1 MTEEREVVPDWSV
14 LVGTDEG
21 LHRIDSA
28 PIGDD
33 GSRWTH
39 GTAGELEGRLDAL
52 SVDRWGLYALVDGRA
67 IWRHIESQALGQ
79 RVDGHWVQVAA
90 VDGPPGRCILST
102 EDGLFVGTAEAGLL
116 RFEDG
121 VLVPMKGFE
130 HVEGRDGWYTP
141 WGGPP
146 DTRSMARDGAERLHA
161 NVHVGGIPR
170 SVDGGETWQPTIDV
184 DADVHQVVAHPTE
197 PDVVLAACAPGL
209 ALSRDGGDTW
219 DIDREGLHG
228 PYCRAVAVA
237 GDHVLVSAST
247 GPFTDRAAV
256 YRRPLDA
263 EGPFERCSDGLPE
276 WFPSNVDSHCLVADG
291 TTVALG
297 TAEGEVFRSVDTGA
311 SWERVAT
318 ELPAVRS
325 LVLD

>member
-1 MTEEREVVPDWSV
+1 MILAATGD
-14 LVGTDEG
+14 G
-21 LHRIDSA
+21 LHDVGGRD
-28 PIGDD
+28 
-33 GSRWTH
+33 
-39 GTAGELEGRLDAL
+39 TALEGHQIDAL
-52 SVDRWGLYALVDGRA
+52 SRDAWGLYALADGRSV
-67 IWRHIESQALGQ
+67 WR
-79 RVDGHWVQVAA
+79 RVGDRWVQVAEIE
-90 VDGPPGRCILST
+90 GPQGRCLLAT
-102 EDGLFVGTAEAGLL
+102 EDGLFIGTAEAGLL

-121 VLVPMKGFE
+121 VLLPVKGFE
-130 HVEGRDGWYTP
+130 QVEGRDGWYTP

-146 DTRSMARDGAERLHA
+146 DTRSMARDGAGRLHA

-170 SVDGGETWQPTIDV
+170 STNGGESWEPTIDV

-219 DIDREGLHG
+219 EIGREGLHG

-247 GPFTDRAAV
+247 GPFTERAAV

-263 EGPFERCSDGLPE
+263 DGPFERCSDGLPE

-297 TAEGEVFRSVDTGA
+297 TAEGEVFRSVDAGA
-311 SWERVAT
+311 SWETVAT

>member
-1 MTEEREVVPDWSV
+1 MI
-14 LVGTDEG
+14 LAATDEG
-21 LHRIDSA
+21 LHGVDGPDTALAGHRIDA
-28 PIGDD
+28 L
-33 GSRWTH
+33 
-39 GTAGELEGRLDAL
+39 AKDA
-52 SVDRWGLYALVDGRA
+52 WGLYALADGRSV
-67 IWRHIESQALGQ
+67 WR
-79 RVDGHWVQVAA
+79 RVGDRWVQVAE
-90 VDGPPGRCILST
+90 VDGPPGRCLLAT

-121 VLVPMKGFE
+121 VLVPVKGFE
-130 HVEGRDGWYTP
+130 QVDGRDGWYTP

-146 DTRSMARDGAERLHA
+146 DTRSMARDGAGRLHA

-170 SVDGGETWQPTIDV
+170 STDGGDTWAPTIDV

-197 PDVVLAACAPGL
+197 ADVVLAACAPGL

-219 DIDREGLHG
+219 EIDREGLHG
-228 PYCRAVAVA
+228 PYCRATAVA

-263 EGPFERCSDGLPE
+263 DGQLERCTDGLPE

-291 TTVALG
+291 TTAALG
-297 TAEGEVFRSVDTGA
+297 TAEGEVFRSVDAGA
-311 SWERVAT
+311 GWERVAE
-318 ELPAVRS
+318 ELPAVRA
-325 LVLD
+325 LLLD